1 MMTNKTYDTLK
12 EIPLILEALGTLY
25 FALSQIWSFLP
36 YGTEIVG
43 TITACTACLSAI
55 LRISKAK
62 YDAAENDDEEEGAE
76 G

>member
-43 TITACTACLSAI
+43 SITACCAFLSAV
-55 LRISKAK
+55 LRISKAR